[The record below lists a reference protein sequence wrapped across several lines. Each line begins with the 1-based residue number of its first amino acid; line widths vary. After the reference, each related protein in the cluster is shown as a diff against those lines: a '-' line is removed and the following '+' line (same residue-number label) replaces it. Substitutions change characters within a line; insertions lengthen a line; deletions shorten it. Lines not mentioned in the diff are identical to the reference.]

1 MKEKFKLLI
10 SNRIVKN
17 IGVLTGGTAIAQVI
31 AIAVLPVL
39 TRIYTPNDFEI
50 FALFISILSIFGVAA
65 CLRIEVAI
73 PMPESKKTAIALVL
87 LSIGS
92 AVLVTFLSFLLIL
105 VLYDSLVLASDGK
118 LDSYIWLLPVCIF
131 LVGLY
136 SAFQYWAT
144 RQKEFFHISKTR
156 IAQSVSGSG
165 VQVGFGV
172 LSQHGSAFGLIIG
185 HVIQLSAGVITLGL
199 RFYRDGRDY
208 FHQITTG
215 FLVKTFK
222 EYIRFPKYSV
232 LESLANTSGL
242 YFAIVLM
249 AIYAIDAEAGFIFL
263 AIKLLSAPLSMLGG
277 SVAQVYLS
285 EAPKRKENGEL
296 KVFTF
301 STIKNLFF
309 VGFFPLLLVGLLS
322 PYLIPY
328 VFGADWERTG
338 ILISWM
344 IPWFLLQFVVSP
356 VSMVLHLQNKS
367 SVALWLQI
375 FGLVLRVGSVAFAF
389 LFFPLF
395 VGEIFALSGF
405 VFYLVYL
412 AGVFLAFE
420 CDR

>member
-1 MKEKFKLLI
+1 
-10 SNRIVKN
+10 
-17 IGVLTGGTAIAQVI
+17 
-31 AIAVLPVL
+31 
-39 TRIYTPNDFEI
+39 
-50 FALFISILSIFGVAA
+50 
-65 CLRIEVAI
+65 
-73 PMPESKKTAIALVL
+73 
-87 LSIGS
+87 
-92 AVLVTFLSFLLIL
+92 
-105 VLYDSLVLASDGK
+105 
-118 LDSYIWLLPVCIF
+118 
-131 LVGLY
+131 
-136 SAFQYWAT
+136 
-144 RQKEFFHISKTR
+144 
-156 IAQSVSGSG
+156 
-165 VQVGFGV
+165 
-172 LSQHGSAFGLIIG
+172 
-185 HVIQLSAGVITLGL
+185 
-199 RFYRDGRDY
+199 
-208 FHQITTG
+208 
-215 FLVKTFK
+215 
-222 EYIRFPKYSV
+222 
-232 LESLANTSGL
+232 
-242 YFAIVLM
+242 M

-389 LFFPLF
+389 IFFPLF

-412 AGVFLAFE
+412 ASVFLAFE

>member
-10 SNRIVKN
+10 NNRIVKN
-17 IGVLTGGTAIAQVI
+17 VGVLTGGTAIAQVI

-50 FALFISILSIFGVAA
+50 FALFISMLSIFGVAA
-65 CLRIEVAI
+65 CLRLEIAI

-105 VLYDSLVLASDGK
+105 ALYDSLVQASDGK
-118 LDSYIWLLPVCIF
+118 LDSYIWLLPVCIL

-144 RQKEFFHISKTR
+144 RQKEFLHISKTR
-156 IAQSVSGSG
+156 ITQSVSGSSA
-165 VQVGFGV
+165 QVGFGV
-172 LSQHGSAFGLIIG
+172 LSQHSSAFGLIIG

-199 RFYRDGRDY
+199 RFYRDGSEY
-208 FHQITTG
+208 FHQITSG
-215 FLVKTFK
+215 FLAKTLK

-242 YFAIVLM
+242 YFSIVLI
-249 AIYAIDAEAGFIFL
+249 AVYAIDAEAGFIFL

-301 STIKNLFF
+301 STIKNHFF
-309 VGFFPLLLVGLLS
+309 CRFLPTSFS
-322 PYLIPY
+322 
-328 VFGADWERTG
+328 RTS
-338 ILISWM
+338 ITI
-344 IPWFLLQFVVSP
+344 FDP
-356 VSMVLHLQNKS
+356 VCI
-367 SVALWLQI
+367 W
-375 FGLVLRVGSVAFAF
+375 
-389 LFFPLF
+389 
-395 VGEIFALSGF
+395 
-405 VFYLVYL
+405 
-412 AGVFLAFE
+412 
-420 CDR
+420 C

>member
-1 MKEKFKLLI
+1 MKENLKLLI
-10 SNRIVKN
+10 NNRIVKN

-31 AIAVLPVL
+31 SIAVLPVL
-39 TRIYTPNDFEI
+39 TRIYTPSDFEI
-50 FALFISILSIFGVAA
+50 FALFISMLSIFGVAA
-65 CLRIEVAI
+65 CLRFEIAI
-73 PMPESKKTAIALVL
+73 PMPESEKTAIALVL

-92 AVLVTFLSFLLIL
+92 AVLVTFLSFLLIM
-105 VLYDSLVLASDGK
+105 VLYDSLVQASDGK
-118 LDSYIWLLPVCIF
+118 LDFYIWLLPVCIL

-144 RQKEFFHISKTR
+144 RQKKFLHISKTR
-156 IAQSVSGSG
+156 ITQSATGSSAQI
-165 VQVGFGV
+165 GFAV
-172 LSQHGSAFGLIIG
+172 LSAHSSAFGLIIG
-185 HVIQLSAGVITLGL
+185 HLLQLSAGVITLGL
-199 RFYRDGRDY
+199 RFYRDGREY
-208 FHQITTG
+208 FHRITTV
-215 FLVKTFK
+215 FLIKTFK

-249 AIYAIDAEAGFIFL
+249 AIYAVDAEAGFIFL

-285 EAPKRKENGEL
+285 EAPERKENGEL
-296 KVFTF
+296 KKFTI

-309 VGFFPLLLVGLLS
+309 VGFFPLLLVGILS

-328 VFGADWERTG
+328 VFGSDWERAG

-356 VSMVLHLQNKS
+356 ISMVLHLQNKS
-367 SVALWLQI
+367 SVALWLQV
-375 FGLVLRVGSVAFAF
+375 FGLVLRVGSVVLAL
-389 LFFPLF
+389 LFFPIA

-412 AGVFLAFE
+412 SSVLVFIGF
-420 CDR
+420 DK